1 MKAKDW
7 QQVAHLC
14 VINCNV
20 SQHIMN
26 VRTEIPEILKFQEA
40 FSNCNQ
46 ESQTMK
52 QRAYV
57 SFFDCMDEID
67 KTVSEMA
74 RHRDGSAFIVSGHQV
89 FILLARQSILV
100 LFYTLV
106 GVFIF
111 LLQAAARWWSTDVNQ
126 TGDILSRAQRILFF
140 SFFTHIIECSWFFPQ
155 RMLFKVWKWKSTQLS
170 FLFRGFFPNFFL
182 VWLPA
187 AFARQ
192 DQDPT
197 GLDLIFLRDVCFLSF
212 LFSCRIS
219 GENLQGRIS

>member
-1 MKAKDW
+1 MSSSRSRSRSPILARQLAHELQQLPQEDRLALTKLRALIVKAKDW

-40 FSNCNQ
+40 FSDCNQ

-89 FILLARQSILV
+89 FILLARHSILV
-100 LFYTLV
+100 LFYTLA
-106 GVFIF
+106 GVFLF
-111 LLQAAARWWSTDVNQ
+111 LLQAAARW
-126 TGDILSRAQRILFF
+126 
-140 SFFTHIIECSWFFPQ
+140 
-155 RMLFKVWKWKSTQLS
+155 
-170 FLFRGFFPNFFL
+170 
-182 VWLPA
+182 
-187 AFARQ
+187 
-192 DQDPT
+192 
-197 GLDLIFLRDVCFLSF
+197 
-212 LFSCRIS
+212 
-219 GENLQGRIS
+219 